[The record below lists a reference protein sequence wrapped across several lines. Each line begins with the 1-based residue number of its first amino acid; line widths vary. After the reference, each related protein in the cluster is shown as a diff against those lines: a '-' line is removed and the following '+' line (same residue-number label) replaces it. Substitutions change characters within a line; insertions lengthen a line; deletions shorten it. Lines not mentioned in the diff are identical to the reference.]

1 MKLLDVTPAESLTNL
16 AGLQRYLL
24 RASSKPRTLTAEE
37 YLTLSEEEKEAHD
50 DARILYLNREL
61 TVDTPAVKAALS
73 DVRRLLR
80 SNYGKASGRHGLLLS
95 GPSRAGKTHT
105 ALAILRA
112 TMNRYLADYSD
123 PRPEGI
129 VPVVF
134 IDVPPAATAKSM
146 MHQFC
151 DFLGMTRGPRFTLEE
166 LTYMATQT
174 MLRGRTALIVV
185 DEVHNLNNSS
195 ANTRDAIR
203 ALKGLSNALPAT
215 FIYCGVNLEKNGL
228 LAGDEGLQ
236 IAGRF
241 ALRRMLPHSYGNL
254 QDRDE
259 WGLTVR
265 AFETGVGLIS
275 AGERY
280 LEGHAEYLFSRTG
293 GSIGSLGY
301 LIRSAAIELI
311 LSDAVREH
319 GEERITRELLDSI
332 PLDLAAER
340 GADLQG

>member
-16 AGLQRYLL
+16 AGLQRHLL
-24 RASSKPRTLTAEE
+24 RTSSKPKTLTAEG
-37 YLTLSEEEKEAHD
+37 YLALSEEDKEAYD

-61 TVDTPAVKAALS
+61 TVDTPAVTAALS

-95 GPSRAGKTHT
+95 GPPRAGKTHT

-112 TMNRYLADYSD
+112 TMNRYLADYPD
-123 PRPEGI
+123 PRAEGI

-228 LAGDEGLQ
+228 LSGDEGLQ

-241 ALRRMLPHSYGNL
+241 TLRRMLPHSYGSL
-254 QDRDE
+254 HDRDE
-259 WGLTVR
+259 WGLTVQ
-265 AFETGVGLIS
+265 AFETGVGLIN
-275 AGERY
+275 AGERC
-280 LEGHAEYLFSRTG
+280 LDAHEEYLFSRTS

-311 LSDAVREH
+311 LSDAVHEH

-340 GADLQG
+340 GADLDG